1 MGARGRM
8 KRDLKELRRIEQI
21 CLAEAALATMHL
33 ERIGLLK
40 VAEDCRCAAAE
51 IARGPPFR
59 VELAAFGGIVDTQTL
74 IGPVAWACGL
84 IGLALFV
91 SLYLPW

>member
-1 MGARGRM
+1 
-8 KRDLKELRRIEQI
+8 
-21 CLAEAALATMHL
+21 MHL

-40 VAEDCRCAAAE
+40 VAEDCRCAADE
-51 IARGPPFR
+51 IAAR
-59 VELAAFGGIVDTQTL
+59 AALQSRARSFFGGIVDTQTL

-91 SLYLPW
+91 SRYLPW